1 MANSWKRI
9 TDKIDEAPV
18 SGPHVADW
26 EAMNAKIAAHPALA
40 TSKGRGGFWLKT
52 GLGVLLLAILG
63 LGYFMFSPGID
74 NQIVPEERTIQTQNS
89 VSESSSS
96 IEEKVNE
103 EVSATS
109 EELAE
114 DDIEVDENL
123 NAKTTQQKEWVVDN
137 MGVDHSGTKTIGHTE
152 VADTEFTAAAEI
164 VESSG
169 KSSTTD
175 LESVEYAGVDNA
187 EEEDIE
193 TETLKEK
200 FVPTV
205 ALTQQNEIAN
215 TPELEDSSLS
225 EESEVE
231 ESFEPEI
238 VSPGNE
244 KTVLGENQT
253 EDDEV
258 VAEPMEAEVSDEA
271 VVEEVTNENMIAESV
286 QEEEAM
292 VEEAVADGINSLV
305 QQEEEESSDHAG
317 AVNLR
322 SAGFKLNGLNIGAGY
337 STDFSG
343 DLYGTGLGVDV
354 DIQRGGL
361 LLNTGVH
368 YYQMNTMSRFT
379 NTLTNVKYDTTFN
392 TVWDTTVT
400 VVKDSAWVIDSAWA
414 GHWADKSYTETNIS
428 SKTDTVQDSTVTKIE
443 TKEIRRVKL
452 SYIELPLMAGHRF
465 RFNRFAVDLYGGV
478 VLNQLTTGTV
488 EGTDI
493 QKKFGMDA
501 VLQPAVRYFVK
512 PQWSVFARAGL
523 RYGLVSNEYRPQKLY
538 TNFQL
543 GLTYHW

>member
-1 MANSWKRI
+1 MANSWKKI
-9 TDKIDEAPV
+9 TDKIDKAPV
-18 SGPHVADW
+18 TGPHAADW

-63 LGYFMFSPGID
+63 LGYLVFSPGSD
-74 NQIVPEERTIQTQNS
+74 SQIVPEERTIQTQNS
-89 VSESSSS
+89 VFESSSS
-96 IEEKVNE
+96 TDEKVNE
-103 EVSATS
+103 EVVATS
-109 EELAE
+109 EELGE
-114 DDIEVDENL
+114 EDIEVEENL
-123 NAKTTQQKEWVVDN
+123 NSKTTQQKEWVVDN
-137 MGVDHSGTKTIGHTE
+137 KGVEYSGTKTAEQIE
-152 VADTEFTAAAEI
+152 VADTEFTATAEI

-169 KSSTTD
+169 KSSATE
-175 LESVEYAGVDNA
+175 LEPVEQEGLDNA
-187 EEEDIE
+187 EEEVME
-193 TETLKEK
+193 TEILEEE
-200 FVPTV
+200 FVS
-205 ALTQQNEIAN
+205 AADLSQQNEIAN
-215 TPELEDSSLS
+215 TSELEDVNLS

-231 ESFEPEI
+231 EPLEPEI
-238 VSPGNE
+238 VSLGNE
-244 KTVLGENQT
+244 KAVVVEDNAGE
-253 EDDEV
+253 DEV
-258 VAEPMEAEVSDEA
+258 VAEPMEAEVSDE
-271 VVEEVTNENMIAESV
+271 NMIAESV
-286 QEEEAM
+286 QEEEVVMEKATS
-292 VEEAVADGINSLV
+292 DDINGLV
-305 QQEEEESSDHAG
+305 QQEEESSDHAG

-379 NTLTNVKYDTTFN
+379 NTVTNVKYDTTFN

-414 GHWADKSYTETNIS
+414 GHWADKSYTETNVS
-428 SKTDTVQDSTVTKIE
+428 SKTDTVHDSTVTKIE

-452 SYIELPLMAGHRF
+452 SYIELPIMAGHRF

-488 EGTDI
+488 EGSDI

-512 PQWSVFARAGL
+512 SQWSVFARTGL

>member
-1 MANSWKRI
+1 MANSWKKI
-9 TDKIDEAPV
+9 TDKIDKAPV
-18 SGPHVADW
+18 NGPHAADW

-63 LGYFMFSPGID
+63 LAYLVFSPGRD
-74 NQIVPEERTIQTQNS
+74 SQIAPEERTMQTQNS

-96 IEEKVNE
+96 TDEKVNE
-103 EVSATS
+103 EVRATS
-109 EELAE
+109 EDLGE
-114 DDIEVDENL
+114 DDIKVDENL
-123 NAKTTQQKEWVVDN
+123 NSKTTQQKEWVVDN
-137 MGVDHSGTKTIGHTE
+137 KGVDHSGTKTTGHIE
-152 VADTEFTAAAEI
+152 VAATEFTAAAEI

-169 KSSTTD
+169 KSNAT
-175 LESVEYAGVDNA
+175 SVEPVEQEGLDNA
-187 EEEDIE
+187 EEEVME
-193 TETLKEK
+193 TETFEEE
-200 FVPTV
+200 FVS
-205 ALTQQNEIAN
+205 AADLSQQNEIAN
-215 TPELEDSSLS
+215 APELEDVNLS

-244 KTVLGENQT
+244 KTVLVENQT

-271 VVEEVTNENMIAESV
+271 IVEEVTDENMIAESV
-286 QEEEAM
+286 QEEEVM
-292 VEEAVADGINSLV
+292 VEEAAADGINSLV
-305 QQEEEESSDHAG
+305 QQGEEESSDHAG
-317 AVNLR
+317 AVSLR
-322 SAGFKLNGLNIGAGY
+322 SAGFKLNGLNIGVGY
-337 STDFSG
+337 STDFSE

-452 SYIELPLMAGHRF
+452 SYIELPIMAGHRF

-488 EGTDI
+488 EGSDI

-512 PQWSVFARAGL
+512 PQWSVFARTGL